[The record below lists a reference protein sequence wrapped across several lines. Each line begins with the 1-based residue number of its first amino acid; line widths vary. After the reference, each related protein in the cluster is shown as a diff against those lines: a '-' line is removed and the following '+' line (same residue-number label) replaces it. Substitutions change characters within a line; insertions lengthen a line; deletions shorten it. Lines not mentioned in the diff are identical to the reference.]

1 MALNLYIMLDTL
13 IDVKYKEV
21 FFIGL
26 SIVLVLFGMIVSKPK
41 FLYEDYKE
49 IMRIAEE
56 NKDKSFVYVYDNFF
70 NHMQSIPEMITYKRT
85 LIVNE
90 ARNDEVSY
98 IISDESLNNEN
109 SYILSIKSYLN
120 NSEIIERIRNETD
133 FKNITTLYLS
143 DTESTELKV
152 DNNLYLVSK

>member
-1 MALNLYIMLDTL
+1 ML
-13 IDVKYKEV
+13 
-21 FFIGL
+21 FR
-26 SIVLVLFGMIVSKPK
+26 S
-41 FLYEDYKE
+41 
-49 IMRIAEE
+49 
-56 NKDKSFVYVYDNFF
+56 
-70 NHMQSIPEMITYKRT
+70 